1 MRLADGDKIRS
12 ERINHD
18 NHLLNLLG
26 HLMDFWEPM
35 RLEKDQVGDFMLKEG
50 YGSRH
55 MEREEFE
62 WSQFDCHSQLDW
74 DRRVA
79 VGWILL
85 LQIHITTHPICST
98 PSFYSEEERNIWR
111 CRRMSEWC
119 EEVIAGWKPNRYWQN
134 RLQPAD
140 ASQRKEMQRRGCGS
154 ISSYIIHHHL
164 RDRKD
169 KKLLVHRL
177 ICL

>member
-1 MRLADGDKIRS
+1 MTTTLLTFLAIWWISGNQWDWKKTK
-12 ERINHD
+12 
-18 NHLLNLLG
+18 LG
-26 HLMDFWEPM
+26 TS
-35 RLEKDQVGDFMLKEG
+35 VIFMLKEG

-98 PSFYSEEERNIWR
+98 PSFYSEEETNIWR

-154 ISSYIIHHHL
+154 IYHTSPFEGSEW
-164 RDRKD
+164 
-169 KKLLVHRL
+169 
-177 ICL
+177 